1 MRGRGGR
8 GNVDGFS
15 GAVRALALPAGLN
28 DRAVS
33 GRINSL
39 LFSSRCGGAL
49 VLRSERMA
57 TFTETVEELKR
68 EYTDKYVVVD
78 PGRPELA
85 RFEHFVGQVKTVNM
99 SGRALVE
106 FLDYYTNIGWYDID
120 LSALT
125 VVEKPTEE
133 SKAKAEA
140 KRAAAPAAAKPAA
153 ADAGGKKLSPLEMA
167 RQQGAQKAGGAAT
180 PAKPAGGKQSTA
192 DILAA
197 ARGGA
202 KPAAAAAPAEPKAEK
217 PKPAPAAAKPAAADG
232 KIRPVD
238 KSTMTVD
245 QMIAYCREHDANRA
259 G

>member
-1 MRGRGGR
+1 
-8 GNVDGFS
+8 
-15 GAVRALALPAGLN
+15 
-28 DRAVS
+28 
-33 GRINSL
+33 
-39 LFSSRCGGAL
+39 
-49 VLRSERMA
+49 MA

-167 RQQGAQKAGGAAT
+167 RQQGAQKAGGAVPA
-180 PAKPAGGKQSTA
+180 AKPASGKQSTA

-217 PKPAPAAAKPAAADG
+217 PKPAPAAAKPAASDG